1 VVEDR
6 LLPIASPDEVRAFAR
21 RVPMTLDEAAFAQ
34 LVLGFPRRYLETTPG
49 VEVLRHYALINGLGT
64 RAVIS
69 SLARDEAG
77 YRLCVVARDRRFL
90 FARIAG
96 SLSCFGLDIVSAEA
110 FANANALVLDTF
122 SCTDPGGRLETQD
135 ERRSF
140 QALLESVIAGQTQL
154 APLLRQRI
162 PGFSTRIEG
171 LELAFD
177 DDAHP
182 AATKVRLSACDRL
195 GLLYLVSH
203 ALSALGY
210 NIEMAYVA
218 THAGMARD
226 DFFVTRDGRRLTPD
240 DQAAL
245 RTALYERATPPDP
258 AARAGGS
265 SEPTSLHLASS
276 TPSA

>member
-1 VVEDR
+1 MVDDR
-6 LLPIASPDEVRAFAR
+6 LLPIASPEEVREFAR
-21 RVPMTLDEAAFAQ
+21 RVPVALDEAVFAE

-49 VEVLRHYALINGLGT
+49 VELLRHYGLINGLGT

-69 SLARDEAG
+69 SLARDDAG

-96 SLSCFGLDIVSAEA
+96 SLSCFGLNIVSAEA
-110 FANANALVLDTF
+110 FANANAVVLDTF
-122 SCTDPGGRLETQD
+122 TCTDPGGRLETQD

-140 QALLESVIAGQTQL
+140 QALLESVIAGQTEL
-154 APLLRQRI
+154 APLLRERI
-162 PGFSTRIEG
+162 PDFSTRIEG

-177 DDAHP
+177 DGAHP
-182 AATKVRLSACDRL
+182 VATKLRLSACDRI

-203 ALSALGY
+203 TLSALGCD
-210 NIEMAYVA
+210 IEMAYVA
-218 THAGMARD
+218 TAGGSAED
-226 DFFVTRDGRRLTPD
+226 EFFVTRDGGKLTQE

-245 RTALYERATPPDP
+245 RAALFERATPPDP
-258 AARAGGS
+258 AARAEGS
-265 SEPTSLHLASS
+265 LGSTSALRASS